1 MVQLRHD
8 WFANID
14 FMQREME
21 RLLGDFAGRKPPA
34 VYFSPRGWEPAIDIY
49 ETPEDI
55 VALVELAGVKQGEI
69 EIVVNRNTLLIRGV
83 RKDTRERGKRLYQRM
98 EIHWGDFERRVLL
111 PIAIEP
117 EETKATYQDGILEL
131 ILPKVQRKK
140 RHKVEI
146 RG

>member
-49 ETPEDI
+49 ETPEAI
-55 VALVELAGVKQGEI
+55 VALVDIAGVNQEEI
-69 EIVVNRNTLLIRGV
+69 EIVVDRNTLLIRGV
-83 RKDTRERGKRLYQRM
+83 RKDTSQRGKRSYQRM
-98 EIHWGDFERRVLL
+98 EIHWGDFERGVLL

-117 EETKATYQDGILEL
+117 GETRATYHDGLLEI
-131 ILPKVQRKK
+131 ILPKVQRKR